1 MARQIIWTISVQ
13 TERREILEYWVKRN
27 KSKIFS
33 KKLNKLIITNL
44 REIGKNPLI
53 GRKTDIAD
61 VRVKIIRDYL
71 IFNEITPKSIR
82 MRKIYLDEND
92 RKKNEKKA
100 EVMS

>member
-1 MARQIIWTISVQ
+1 MARQIIWTISAQ

-71 IFNEITPKSIR
+71 IFYEITPKSIFVLSIWDGR
-82 MRKIYLDEND
+82 RDNSSRALK
-92 RKKNEKKA
+92 
-100 EVMS
+100 

>member
-1 MARQIIWTISVQ
+1 MARQIIWTISAQ

-27 KSKIFS
+27 KSKVFS

-44 REIGKNPLI
+44 REIGKNPFI

-71 IFNEITPKSIR
+71 IFYEITQKSIFVLSIWDGR
-82 MRKIYLDEND
+82 RDNSNRTLK
-92 RKKNEKKA
+92 
-100 EVMS
+100 

>member
-71 IFNEITPKSIR
+71 IFYEITPKSIFVLSIWDGR
-82 MRKIYLDEND
+82 RDNSNRTLK
-92 RKKNEKKA
+92 
-100 EVMS
+100 

>member
-1 MARQIIWTISVQ
+1 MARQIIWTISAQ

-71 IFNEITPKSIR
+71 IFYEITPKSIFVLSIANPDSIHPNR
-82 MRKIYLDEND
+82 SKWRES
-92 RKKNEKKA
+92 R
-100 EVMS
+100 

>member
-1 MARQIIWTISVQ
+1 MARQIIWTISAQ

-71 IFNEITPKSIR
+71 IFYEITPKSIFVLSIWDGR
-82 MRKIYLDEND
+82 RDNSNRTLK
-92 RKKNEKKA
+92 
-100 EVMS
+100 

>member
-1 MARQIIWTISVQ
+1 MARQIIWTISAQ

-27 KSKIFS
+27 KSMIFS

-71 IFNEITPKSIR
+71 IFYEITPKSIFVLSIWDGR
-82 MRKIYLDEND
+82 RDNSSRALK
-92 RKKNEKKA
+92 
-100 EVMS
+100 

>member
-1 MARQIIWTISVQ
+1 MARQIIWTISAQ

-71 IFNEITPKSIR
+71 IFYEITPKSIFVLSIWDGR
-82 MRKIYLDEND
+82 RDNSSRTLK
-92 RKKNEKKA
+92 
-100 EVMS
+100 